1 MTIDRSPARKARPR
15 KQSRRRVVAGSAAF
29 LLVGEV
35 ALAAVFLTWAG
46 PARAAPQLAV
56 VNGTVDGG
64 ADHVQAGSSAFPN
77 FNTGAIDNHYPLAH
91 AHVDSSPFAE
101 GTASPADTGP
111 LGQTAAASAA
121 VKQPQYADA
130 RCQTASCPPT
140 ATDVGTAGGPFGHA
154 SAQANQAS
162 GVATAGGTVTDS
174 TGTASSGAAASGS
187 ARQDQLDRL
196 WSALG
201 AWRSQFLT
209 AADVARYPAARRDA
223 SSPDGTDGDTSV
235 GQASFDP
242 NAGAMTVSGD
252 ARADRAS
259 FGSGAVVLRGVHTHV
274 SVVNAGTPKANIVN
288 DVANVEVD
296 GVPVVL
302 GQQGLSVN
310 GAQVP
315 GVANTIEAANSA
327 LNSALAQGGITVT
340 AVAPKVTNSDNQETV
355 DAAVAQIGIQQ
366 PQTAP
371 GVPTQTVRHVLGE
384 VLAESLAVPGEP
396 LTSVGAGGDGSSSTD
411 TGASAGEASQASPGL
426 TGATPGLP
434 GSLALPGTAGT
445 GTAAGSA
452 GPAGGQRAA
461 PTDGQSSVFQPVAAT
476 KPSWLLLLYFCWQCL
491 VFGTAASLWWWRKA
505 PAS

>member
-1 MTIDRSPARKARPR
+1 
-15 KQSRRRVVAGSAAF
+15 VVAGGAAF
-29 LLVGEV
+29 LVMGEV
-35 ALAAVFLTWAG
+35 ALGALFLTWAG

-77 FNTGAIDNHYPLAH
+77 FNTGAVDNHYPLAH
-91 AHVDSSPFAE
+91 AHVDSSPFSE

-111 LGQTAAASAA
+111 LGQTLVASAA

-140 ATDVGTAGGPFGHA
+140 ATDVGASGGPFGHA

-174 TGTASSGAAASGS
+174 TSAGSSGVAASGS
-187 ARQDQLDRL
+187 ARQGQLDRL
-196 WSALG
+196 WTALG

-209 AADVARYPAARRDA
+209 AADVARYPPARRDA

-242 NAGAMTVSGD
+242 NAGVVTVSGD
-252 ARADRAS
+252 ARLDQAS
-259 FGSGAVVLRGVHTHV
+259 FGSGAVVLRAVHGHV
-274 SVVNAGTPKANIVN
+274 SVVNGGTPKASIVD
-288 DVANVEVD
+288 DVADVEVD

-327 LNSALAQGGITVT
+327 LNSALAQGGITVS
-340 AVAPKVTNSDNQETV
+340 AVAPTITNSDNEESV
-355 DAAVAQIGIQQ
+355 DAAVAQVGIQQ

-384 VLAESLAVPGEP
+384 VFAESLAVPGEP
-396 LTSVGAGGDGSSSTD
+396 LTSVGSG
-411 TGASAGEASQASPGL
+411 GEASSTATGAPAGEPSPASPEV
-426 TGATPGLP
+426 TGAT
-434 GSLALPGTAGT
+434 PGTAGT
-445 GTAAGSA
+445 GIAAGS
-452 GPAGGQRAA
+452 PGGKGRQQAA
-461 PTDGQSSVFQPVAAT
+461 PTGGQSSVLQPVAAT